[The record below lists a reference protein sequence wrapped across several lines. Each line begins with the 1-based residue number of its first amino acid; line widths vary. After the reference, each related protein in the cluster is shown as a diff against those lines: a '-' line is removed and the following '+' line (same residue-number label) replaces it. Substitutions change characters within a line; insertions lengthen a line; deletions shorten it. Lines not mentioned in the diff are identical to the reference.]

1 MGYAIDWS
9 DLEQRIQDQ
18 KAALLD
24 TSQNMD
30 PERLKFLVETYDE
43 CKGESVFIT
52 RAKLFEK
59 VLNNK
64 KIYLDGNPIVGSLA
78 GGRAMIYAYPEWQCN
93 WVKDDLDSEK
103 LALSSLGEVRFSDET
118 KEILKKVYKTWK
130 GKTTYDRANKL
141 YKELYGG
148 NAELLV
154 KCGWIYPVNDNSTGS
169 GVADYPAMLTKGI
182 RGILEE
188 VEAAYRALPK
198 HATNWTKI
206 EFYRACKI
214 ALNAVIAYAHR
225 YADLAEETAKAE
237 TNPKKQAELMEI
249 AEVCRRVPEFPAR
262 NFREAL
268 QSFWFTHCCIQ
279 IEQCGC
285 GHSLGRY
292 GQYMY
297 PFYKKDL
304 DEGTL
309 TKEQVLTLL
318 KCQWVKHLEI
328 AVYQG
333 DAYAKAFSGHTGQ
346 TISLGGYTADGDDAS
361 NDLEELLMDT
371 QIAMNNIQPTL
382 ALFYTPKMKPSY
394 LEKAAEVVRSG
405 SGQPQFM
412 NMNAAVA
419 RSMVRFASRGITLDE
434 ARTLPV
440 IFGCVGTGIQGKGSY
455 VTFEGQPNLAKLVEF
470 AMYDGY
476 DPHTRKQVFPNV
488 KPAEEC
494 ATFEEL
500 YDALLRHMD
509 HAYDAQRKI
518 SDLGNSTREQIV
530 PNIFRSCLLDGC
542 IESGLCEEAG
552 GPKYSQSLCITS
564 TGIDAANSL
573 YAIKHLIYDTKQLT
587 WEQLKKAL
595 AANFEGYEDIQKLCF
610 GAPKHGNDIEDVDQ
624 LTRRFF
630 RDVERIYRSHGP
642 DYFGYEAHMD
652 PFSLS
657 YHNYFAPMTGALPNG
672 RQKGVALTDAS
683 VSAMPGTDVNGST
696 ALIKSAAQ
704 AIDTVRNNCNHMN
717 MKFLPS
723 ALEGPSGT
731 RMLLNLIKT
740 YFDLGGGHIQFNCV
754 SSETLCDAQE
764 HPQNYKN
771 LASPGSP
778 PTSPACTRVCRTKS
792 SSVRNTRTSDSYP
805 DGGEPPDCRRPLPNC
820 STRMKCMLEIT
831 IAPEVIAKF
840 KELLVEEDNEDAVFR
855 IRETKVGGG

>member
-1 MGYAIDWS
+1 
-9 DLEQRIQDQ
+9 
-18 KAALLD
+18 
-24 TSQNMD
+24 
-30 PERLKFLVETYDE
+30 
-43 CKGESVFIT
+43 
-52 RAKLFEK
+52 
-59 VLNNK
+59 
-64 KIYLDGNPIVGSLA
+64 
-78 GGRAMIYAYPEWQCN
+78 MIRKSWPCP
-93 WVKDDLDSEK
+93 
-103 LALSSLGEVRFSDET
+103 LGEVRFSDET

-304 DEGTL
+304 DEGML

-419 RSMVRFASRGITLDE
+419 RSLVRFASRGITLDE

-573 YAIKHLIYDTKQLT
+573 YAIKHLIYDTQAADMGTAEEGVGRQLRRLRRHSEAVLRST
-587 WEQLKKAL
+587 QARQRHRGCGPAHPPLLPRRGAHLPL
-595 AANFEGYEDIQKLCF
+595 ARPGL
-610 GAPKHGNDIEDVDQ
+610 
-624 LTRRFF
+624 LRL
-630 RDVERIYRSHGP
+630 RSPHGP
-642 DYFGYEAHMD
+642 LLPVLPQLLRPHDRR
-652 PFSLS
+652 
-657 YHNYFAPMTGALPNG
+657 APQRSPEGC
-672 RQKGVALTDAS
+672 
-683 VSAMPGTDVNGST
+683 GTDRRKRFRHAGHRCQRQYGADQVRRAGHRHRAQQLQPHEHEVPAFGSGRPERHPH
-696 ALIKSAAQ
+696 AAEPDQDLLRPRRRPHPVQLRILRNPVRRAGASAE
-704 AIDTVRNNCNHMN
+704 T
-717 MKFLPS
+717 
-723 ALEGPSGT
+723 T
-731 RMLLNLIKT
+731 RT
-740 YFDLGGGHIQFNCV
+740 
-754 SSETLCDAQE
+754 SWS
-764 HPQNYKN
+764 
-771 LASPGSP
+771 ASPGSP